1 MVKSRILKN
10 PGLKAVSLV
19 LAFIV
24 WLIIMNISDPV
35 RKVTITGIPVQF
47 TNVAYIESKGLSY
60 EVASGFETISVSV
73 MANRSTIEKLNA
85 QNITATADLT
95 QVIDFDT
102 DPVMVPV
109 SVNVPGVQKDDVTV
123 LPRNIQI
130 ILEEMTSRDFV
141 INTTSGDTVPAN
153 GYEVGDLSASVEQLT
168 IRGSKSLV
176 DSIDKVT
183 AEVDVTDLTTD
194 SDITSTLHIYDKN
207 GSELSDT
214 QKSYLTFS
222 VDPGQISVHVT
233 LYSVV
238 SNVSLTAL
246 TYGTPASGYQV
257 GSITLTPSEIS
268 VVGNEEALSAF
279 NASGHSITIDA
290 ESQAID
296 VSGAKTDVTAKV
308 DINNYLPDGI
318 RLASGLSNTVV
329 AQVTILPYGSKA
341 FVIDTR
347 DVTKN
352 NLAEGLNAVFV
363 SPDLDLKVRGS
374 SEQLESLM
382 TDDIKASVDLSGK
395 TSGTYDVPVTITL
408 PSGYSL
414 VEDVTAS
421 ITISET
427 TTAGG

>member
-141 INTTSGDTVPAN
+141 INTTAGDTVPAN

-374 SEQLESLM
+374 NEQLESLM